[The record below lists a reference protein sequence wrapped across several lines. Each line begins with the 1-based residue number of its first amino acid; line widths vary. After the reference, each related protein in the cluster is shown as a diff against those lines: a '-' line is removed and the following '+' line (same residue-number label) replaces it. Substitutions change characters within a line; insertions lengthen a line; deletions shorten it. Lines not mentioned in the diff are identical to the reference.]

1 MPPVFVH
8 LNLNDSKHV
17 ASNTMNTVIMHLK
30 EKYISACFCRLPIKA
45 LLLPKY
51 SFFIKNI
58 HAILWLTADFPSF
71 LRYISNGASCYNANI
86 WMGRISTTACQMKT
100 STKFYLSFRFSFSKK
115 KFVFVFISFV
125 RFITIPIISIST
137 VVLQSQIKL
146 YSDLDH

>member
-1 MPPVFVH
+1 MPSVFVY

-51 SFFIKNI
+51 SFLIKNI
-58 HAILWLTADFPSF
+58 HAFLWLTADFPSF
-71 LRYISNGASCYNANI
+71 FRYMSNGASCFKTTI
-86 WMGRISTTACQMKT
+86 WMERISTTACQMKT
-100 STKFYLSFRFSFSKK
+100 STKFCLSFRFSFSRKSS
-115 KFVFVFISFV
+115 FFLFILFMCL
-125 RFITIPIISIST
+125 ITIPIINISA
-137 VVLQSQIKL
+137 VLLYSQIML